1 MSEEMSQE
9 FPWFSKDMI
18 DLHKIQSKLFSLQRY
33 INSEAQ
39 TLPEDKKKYLTG
51 NMNKACNQYPDFR
64 NAERTVKDL
73 PRYLP
78 EDQIDGNLKQ
88 VRDYSSKIE
97 ELEQKIRDEISERV
111 RILLWDLLD
120 FRRKFPEQFPHNILY
135 NPDARPSSVQLNQYF
150 VSYAHRLVK

>member
-1 MSEEMSQE
+1 
-9 FPWFSKDMI
+9 
-18 DLHKIQSKLFSLQRY
+18 
-33 INSEAQ
+33 
-39 TLPEDKKKYLTG
+39 
-51 NMNKACNQYPDFR
+51 
-64 NAERTVKDL
+64 L